1 MEAETTEE
9 VFYEEAT
16 TQKIYTLKSIR
27 AATFFGGPLVAGY
40 LISENYRVFNED
52 KKSKMAFVYAAVA
65 TIILFGIVFI
75 IPPTAKVPTYI
86 IPLIYSWLT
95 YLIVQQLMGDQMKVH
110 VSAGGSVFTIWRALL
125 VGLIGAVVT
134 FGGLFILL
142 LITGLL

>member
-16 TQKIYTLKSIR
+16 IHKIYTLKSIR

-52 KKSKMAFVYAAVA
+52 KKSKMAFVYAAIA
-65 TIILFGIVFI
+65 TIVLFGIVFM

-95 YLIVQQLMGDQMKVH
+95 YLIVQQIMGEQMKAH
-110 VSAGGSVFTIWRALL
+110 ITSGAPVFTIWRALL

-134 FGGLFILL
+134 FGGIFILL
-142 LITGLL
+142 LVAGLL